1 MLDLDHARLS
11 DPGKAR
17 DHNEDYLGYSQ
28 PATAEEGRSHG
39 WLFALAD
46 GLGGHERG
54 EVASR
59 VAVERLVDLF
69 QCAPAD
75 EGLTTLLA
83 RLFRDVNAHI
93 YGLAA
98 GSGMATTLVACA
110 LRHDRAVIAHAG
122 DSRCYLIRDG
132 EARVLTRDHSAARNK
147 LTRSVGSELFLNVDT
162 AELHV
167 LPGDV
172 LALCCDGLHTAIPD
186 TEIAAVA
193 SRHPRLDDAARELV
207 DLANQRD
214 GSDNIS
220 VQLIRVRSV
229 ERVGMYRG
237 RVYKLR

>member
-46 GLGGHERG
+46 GLGGHEHG

-59 VAVERLVDLF
+59 AAVERLVELF
-69 QCAPAD
+69 HSAPPD
-75 EGLTTLLA
+75 EALGPLLT
-83 RLFRDVNAHI
+83 RLFREVNAHV
-93 YGLAA
+93 YALAA

-122 DSRCYLIRDG
+122 DSRCYLVRDG
-132 EARVLTRDHSAARNK
+132 EARILTRDHSAARNK
-147 LTRSVGSELFLNVDT
+147 LTRSVGSELFLNADT
-162 AELHV
+162 TELHV

-172 LALCCDGLHTAIPD
+172 LALCCDGLHTAVAD
-186 TEIAAVA
+186 SEIAVTAA
-193 SRHPRLDDAARELV
+193 RHGRLEDAARELV